1 MKERSFLDTSV
12 LLATDDTQA
21 PEKQA
26 LALALLQAGWASGH
40 AVISTQVL
48 REYFSAS
55 TQKLG
60 IPIDLA
66 QRKIELM
73 ASQMEVISIDSE
85 DILQAIELNKAQA
98 FSFWEALIIRMAQ
111 KSECRVLYSD
121 VIQAERSLA
130 GLQIINPFQSA
141 NNSKPS

>member
-1 MKERSFLDTSV
+1 MKERSFLDTSI

-26 LALALLQAGWASGH
+26 IALALLQDGWASGQ

-55 TQKLG
+55 TQKRG
-60 IPIDLA
+60 IPLEIA

-73 ASQMEVISIDSE
+73 ASQMEVINIDS
-85 DILQAIELNKAQA
+85 DDLLKAIELNKAQV

-111 KSECRVLYSD
+111 KCDCSILYSD
-121 VIQAERSLA
+121 VIQPHSTLE
-130 GLQIINPFQSA
+130 GLTIINPFQR
-141 NNSKPS
+141 